1 MNKQTYLSGDSSPRL
16 PVYVGALGT
25 VGLSTAIGLAVSPHW
40 GTSAVDLLYLPG
52 VLLAAVWGGF
62 RPALAAAA
70 ASALAYNYFFT
81 APHLTFRIDSP
92 NDVLTVVTL
101 FVVAAVTSD
110 LASRM
115 RRQAQISQAEAERN
129 ATIAGLAGQLLS
141 CMSEQAVANVGTRE
155 LGAIF
160 DCNAALLAGTD
171 GAEVLASAPGAA
183 RLTPADASVAALVLD
198 EGSPAGRDVDR
209 ALPTEWQMHPIK
221 SGKVTLAVLAL
232 ARDDGAPP
240 ARLEQMPLLASLLD
254 QVALAMERARLEA
267 DKRDFVRTRERD
279 RIRSALLSSIG
290 RDLTPPLKE
299 IGRAVAQM
307 RRNGTGDRELLTL
320 VGEQSTRLQRYLD
333 GLADL
338 DSIADQQPIEIDGL
352 VIDIVRRSVIRD
364 GEPVH
369 LTPKE
374 FALLAELA
382 KHSGSVLT
390 HAHLLRAVWG
400 PAQEDQID
408 YLRVAIRA
416 LRQKLER
423 DPSSPRVIVN
433 EPAVGYRIAG

>member
-1 MNKQTYLSGDSSPRL
+1 MNGHIDLSGETGPRV
-16 PVYVGALGT
+16 PVLVGAIAA
-25 VGLSTAIGLAVSPHW
+25 VGLSTALGLVLAPRW
-40 GTSAVDLLYLPG
+40 GTSAVDLLYLPA
-52 VLLAAVWGGF
+52 VLLAAVWGGL
-62 RPALAAAA
+62 RPALLAAA

-115 RRQAQISQAEAERN
+115 RRQAQLARAEAARN

-141 CMSEQAVANVGTRE
+141 CASERAVADAATRE
-155 LGAIF
+155 LSAIF
-160 DCNAALLAGTD
+160 NCNAALLVGAD
-171 GAEVLASAPGAA
+171 GSDILASAPGAP
-183 RLTPADASVAALVLD
+183 RLTPADAAVAALVLD
-198 EGSPAGRDVDR
+198 GGGAAGRGVDR
-209 ALPTEWQMHPIK
+209 AVPTEWQMHPVR
-221 SGKVTLAVLAL
+221 SGSTTLAVLAM
-232 ARDDGAPP
+232 ARDDGTPP
-240 ARLEQMPLLASLLD
+240 VRREQLPLLASLLD
-254 QVALAMERARLEA
+254 QIALAMDRARLEA

-290 RDLTPPLKE
+290 RDLSPPLKE

-307 RRNGTGDRELLTL
+307 RRSGTGDRDLLAL
-320 VGEQSTRLQRYLD
+320 VADQSVKLQRYLD

-338 DSIADQQPIEIDGL
+338 DSVADQQPIEIDGL
-352 VIDIVRRSVIRD
+352 VIDIVRRTVTRD
-364 GEPVH
+364 GGAVH

-374 FALLAELA
+374 FALLTELA
-382 KHSGSVLT
+382 KHPGSVLS

-400 PAQEDQID
+400 PAQEGQID
-408 YLRVAIRA
+408 YLRVAIRS

-423 DPSSPRVIVN
+423 DPSSPRIVVN
-433 EPAVGYRIAG
+433 EPAVGYKLAG